1 MSAHNAPVRHALGL
15 AFIGDPHLSTL
26 RPGRRKDADF
36 GAAVLAKIDAIID
49 YCNAHHLIP
58 VFTGDM
64 FDSPETRQ
72 GLVTKLIRTL
82 GRGWT
87 YSITNTGNHDMEHTA
102 LSDGDS
108 LELLKAAS
116 VLLVVS
122 EGGPVEEFLLGE
134 DQVRVGL
141 GMTPYGQ
148 IIPDDV
154 EGLFPEAATVV
165 WCTHHD
171 LMFKA
176 YPGNV
181 QIHEIRGCSL
191 VVNGH
196 IHIEKP
202 DEVRGETRWVNPGN
216 ITRMAIDALDHV
228 PSIAVWRPG
237 QDVEIV
243 KFPDPPDLFDL
254 TGYHVEAASA
264 GETARVTREETSAFV
279 ELLKNESS
287 MELSKSDDGALL
299 REEIEA
305 KCDTEKAPAAVRAI
319 MLSLLEEA
327 VARANGTRAA

>member
-1 MSAHNAPVRHALGL
+1 MNPISKFRRAMGL

-36 GAAVLAKIDAIID
+36 GTSVLTKIEAIID
-49 YCNAHHLIP
+49 YCNEHQLIP

-64 FDSPETRQ
+64 FDSPETRT

-122 EGGPVEEFLLGE
+122 KSGPVEEFLLGE

-148 IIPDDV
+148 PIPTDV
-154 EGLFPEAATVV
+154 AEHFPEAATVV

-181 QIHEIRGCSL
+181 QLHEILGCSL

-202 DEVRGETRWVNPGN
+202 DEIRGETRWTNPGN

-228 PSIAVWRPG
+228 PAIAVLRPG
-237 QDVEIV
+237 HDIEIV
-243 KFPDPPDLFDL
+243 QFPDPPDLFDL

-264 GETARVTREETSAFV
+264 GETARVIREETSAFV

-287 MELSKSDDGALL
+287 MELNKSDDGALL

-305 KCDTEKAPAAVRAI
+305 KCDTEKSPAAVRAI
-319 MLSLLEEA
+319 MMSLLEEA
-327 VARANGTRAA
+327 VARANGMRA

>member
-1 MSAHNAPVRHALGL
+1 MTMREAAGF
-15 AFIGDPHLSTL
+15 AFIGDPHLTTL
-26 RPGRRKDADF
+26 RPGRRKDPDF
-36 GAAVLAKIDAIID
+36 GAAVLAKIDAVVD
-49 YCNAHHLIP
+49 YCNAEHLIP

-87 YSITNTGNHDMEHTA
+87 WSVTNTGNHDMEHTA

-108 LELLKAAS
+108 LELLKTAS
-116 VLLVVS
+116 VLMVVTKS
-122 EGGPVEEFLLGE
+122 GPVEEFLIGP
-134 DQVRVGL
+134 QRIRVGL

-148 IIPDDV
+148 SIPDNV
-154 EGLFPEAATVV
+154 EGQFPDATTVL

-181 QIHEIRGCSL
+181 PIHEIVGCDL

-196 IHIEKP
+196 IHIAKP
-202 DEVRGETRWVNPGN
+202 DEIRGRTRWINPGN

-228 PSIAVWRPG
+228 PAIAVWRPG
-237 QDVEIV
+237 VDIEIV
-243 KFPDPPDLFDL
+243 QFPDPPGLFDL
-254 TGYHVEAASA
+254 TGYHVEAASP
-264 GETARVTREETSAFV
+264 GETARMVREETSAFV
-279 ELLKNESS
+279 ELLKNETV
-287 MELSKSDDGALL
+287 MELGKSDDGALL
-299 REEIEA
+299 REEIAA
-305 KCDTEKAPAAVRAI
+305 KCDADNAPAAVRAI

-327 VARANGTRAA
+327 VGRSNGTARV

>member
-1 MSAHNAPVRHALGL
+1 MSITDHTLRSAMGL
-15 AFIGDPHLSTL
+15 AFIGDPHLTTL

-36 GAAVLAKIDAIID
+36 GASVLTKIDAIID
-49 YCNAHHLIP
+49 HCNAHRLIP

-72 GLVTKLIRTL
+72 GLVTKLIRAL

-87 YSITNTGNHDMEHTA
+87 WSVSNTGNHDMEHTA

-116 VLLVVS
+116 VLLVVTES
-122 EGGPVEEFLLGE
+122 GPVEEFRIGE
-134 DQVRVGL
+134 EQTRVGL

-148 IIPDDV
+148 AIPTDV
-154 EGLFPEAATVV
+154 QGLFPEADTVV

-176 YPGNV
+176 YPGNYPL
-181 QIHEIRGCSL
+181 HEIRGCEL

-202 DEVRGETRWVNPGN
+202 DEVRGQTRWINPGN
-216 ITRMAIDALDHV
+216 ITRMAIDAIDHV
-228 PSIAVWRPG
+228 PAIAVWRPG
-237 QDVEIV
+237 QAIEIV
-243 KFPDPPDLFDL
+243 QFPDPPDLFDL
-254 TGYHVEAASA
+254 TGYHVEAATP
-264 GETARVTREETSAFV
+264 GETARTVREETSAFV
-279 ELLKNESS
+279 ELLKNEGA
-287 MELSKSDDGALL
+287 MELGKSDDGALL

-305 KCDTEKAPAAVRAI
+305 KCDAENAPAAVRAI
-319 MLSLLEEA
+319 VLSLLEEA
-327 VARANGTRAA
+327 VARANGLAA